1 MKNYSR
7 RDFLAKGTCGT
18 MTSLSMFNA
27 LMQLKI
33 TGNAVAAPTAG
44 ATNDHKALVCVFL
57 SGGNDSYNTLVP
69 TTAGEYGNYAASRSN
84 IALPAPEASGGV
96 LPLNSL
102 NTPGRTFGIHPAM
115 TGIQS
120 LFNDQKAAFIANVGT
135 LVEPVPD
142 VAAFR
147 SGSFELPQSLFSH
160 NSQQTEWQTSLPQN
174 ETGLTGWAGRMAD
187 CMNIANDP
195 EGRVPMVIS
204 LSGNNI
210 LQTGREVSPYS
221 IEATGA
227 VNLNGAQS
235 NGFIGARADVTSSLM
250 EDTYKSILERAYANE
265 TRNSIGTFE
274 AFSAAVNN
282 ASLNTPFPATSFG
295 DDLQMISKSIAGA
308 PALGHN
314 RQIFFVEYR
323 GWDDHT
329 NLVLNHSARLG
340 DLSNSINA
348 FQTSME
354 DQGISDDVTLY
365 TFSDF
370 SRTLRSNGAG
380 TDHAWGG
387 NQLVVGGA
395 VKGGKI
401 YGEYP
406 DNLLLGQ
413 GQDVGSNGRLL
424 PTTSCDLYYAEL
436 AQWFGVSLSD
446 LATILPNLSRFHTA
460 SATSAPLGF
469 LL

>member
-1 MKNYSR
+1 
-7 RDFLAKGTCGT
+7 
-18 MTSLSMFNA
+18 MTSLSMLNA

-44 ATNDHKALVCVFL
+44 AANDHKALVCVFL

-69 TTAGEYGNYAASRSN
+69 TTAGEYGNYVASRSN
-84 IALPAPEASGGV
+84 MALPALGNSGGV
-96 LPLNSL
+96 IPLNSR
-102 NTPGRTFGIHPAM
+102 NTPGRTFGIHPSM
-115 TGIQS
+115 TGVQG

-142 VAAFR
+142 VAAFK
-147 SGSFELPQSLFSH
+147 SGRFELPQSLFSH
-160 NSQQTEWQTSLPQN
+160 TSQQTEWQTSLPQN

-204 LSGNNI
+204 LSGNNV
-210 LQTGREVSPYS
+210 LQTGREVSPYT
-221 IEATGA
+221 INDTGA
-227 VNLNGAQS
+227 VNLDGATS
-235 NGFIGARADVTSSLM
+235 TGSLGARVNVASSLM
-250 EDTYKSILERAYANE
+250 EETYNSILERAYANE
-265 TRNSIGTFE
+265 TQNSIGSFE

-282 ASLNTPFPATSFG
+282 SSLNTPFPTSNFG
-295 DDLQMISKSIAGA
+295 ADLQMIAKSIAGA
-308 PALGHN
+308 PTLGHN
-314 RQIFFVEYR
+314 RQIFFVEYS
-323 GWDDHT
+323 GWDDHA
-329 NLVLNHSARLG
+329 NLLLDHSSRLG
-340 DLSNSINA
+340 DLSNGISA
-348 FQTSME
+348 FQASME
-354 DQGISDDVTLY
+354 DMGISDDVTLY

-395 VKGGKI
+395 VKGGSI
-401 YGEYP
+401 YGDYP

-413 GQDVGSNGRLL
+413 GLDVGTNGRIL